1 MQEHLLDAADQFG
14 GAGISDRSA
23 RPAERDPRRIA
34 RQRPQRLPAHGRKGI
49 ERIGHGSS
57 NCFCRLFC
65 VLVFLGLRSCQC
77 GRTLEQRN
85 RGAELKTSS
94 AQKAADS
101 LARFRDRLS
110 LPLIAAPMFL
120 VSGVDL
126 VVAACR
132 NGVIGAFPTVNCRSP
147 EQLDGW
153 LGDIETQLQRHS
165 DGSGKPAAPI
175 CPNLIVHRSNA
186 RLPGDLQV
194 LLRHRPE
201 IVITSVGSPAPVLAA
216 LHDAGSLV
224 FADVAS
230 IRHAERAV
238 EAGADG
244 LVLLTAGAGGQT
256 GWLNP
261 FVFVRAVRA
270 FFDGPVVLA
279 GGIGDGHAL
288 RAARVLGCDL
298 AYMGT
303 KFIATRESMADIR
316 YKEML
321 VASSADDILL
331 TSAFTGL
338 QTNRLPPSIEA
349 AGLDPDNLPLRGAI
363 DIGKDIDIG
372 ERENRPKRWKDIWS
386 AGHSVS
392 GVMEVLSV
400 DEMIARTLA
409 EYRKAIARVRL
420 G

>member
-1 MQEHLLDAADQFG
+1 MN
-14 GAGISDRSA
+14 IV
-23 RPAERDPRRIA
+23 DP
-34 RQRPQRLPAHGRKGI
+34 
-49 ERIGHGSS
+49 
-57 NCFCRLFC
+57 
-65 VLVFLGLRSCQC
+65 
-77 GRTLEQRN
+77 
-85 RGAELKTSS
+85 
-94 AQKAADS
+94 

-153 LGDIETQLQRHS
+153 LSDIEDAVAPAFRPRPA
-165 DGSGKPAAPI
+165 KPSAPI
-175 CPNLIVHRSNA
+175 CRESDRASFQRAAWRRICRCCCGTSP
-186 RLPGDLQV
+186 RLSSRQSD
-194 LLRHRPE
+194 RRRRC
-201 IVITSVGSPAPVLAA
+201 SRA
-216 LHDAGSLV
+216 LHDAGALV

-238 EAGADG
+238 AAGADG

-270 FFDGPVVLA
+270 FFDGPIVLA

-288 RAARVLGCDL
+288 RAARALGCDL

-321 VASSADDILL
+321 VGSSADDIVADHGFHRPADQHAA
-331 TSAFTGL
+331 AFHH
-338 QTNRLPPSIEA
+338 R
-349 AGLDPDNLPLRGAI
+349 R
-363 DIGKDIDIG
+363 
-372 ERENRPKRWKDIWS
+372 RPRS
-386 AGHSVS
+386 
-392 GVMEVLSV
+392 
-400 DEMIARTLA
+400 
-409 EYRKAIARVRL
+409 
-420 G
+420 

>member
-1 MQEHLLDAADQFG
+1 LNSAD
-14 GAGISDRSA
+14 
-23 RPAERDPRRIA
+23 P
-34 RQRPQRLPAHGRKGI
+34 
-49 ERIGHGSS
+49 
-57 NCFCRLFC
+57 
-65 VLVFLGLRSCQC
+65 
-77 GRTLEQRN
+77 
-85 RGAELKTSS
+85 
-94 AQKAADS
+94 

-120 VSGVDL
+120 VSGVEL

-132 NGVIGAFPTVNCRSP
+132 NGVIGSFPTVNCRSP
-147 EQLDGW
+147 ELLDGW
-153 LGDIETQLQRHS
+153 LTEIGQRLQRHS
-165 DGSGKPAAPI
+165 QTSGKPAAPV

-186 RLPGDLQV
+186 RLQADLAV

-201 IVITSVGSPAPVLAA
+201 IVITSVGSPAPVLAP
-216 LHDAGSLV
+216 LHDAGALV

-261 FVFVRAVRA
+261 FVFVRAVRS

-288 RAARVLGCDL
+288 RAAEALGCDL

-303 KFIATRESMADIR
+303 KFIATPESLANPR
-316 YKEML
+316 HKAML

-331 TSAFTGL
+331 TTAFTGL
-338 QTNRLPPSIEA
+338 QTNMLRPSISA
-349 AGLDPDNLPLRGAI
+349 AGLDPDDLPPRGAI
-363 DIGKDIDIG
+363 DIAEDIDIG
-372 ERENRPKRWKDIWS
+372 ARERRPARWREIWS
-386 AGHSVS
+386 AGHSTS
-392 GVMEVLSV
+392 GVTAVLPV
-400 DEMIARTLA
+400 DELVARTLA
-409 EYRKAIARVRL
+409 EYRAATAR
-420 G
+420 